1 MAKSKSTIKRAE
13 QALRKRRVNRS
24 YKTRMKKAIKKVIL
38 AAKSGESDEELS
50 EMVREAQ
57 ALIDKAASKGVIHKN
72 QAARR
77 KSRLVK
83 AVKVINSKAQETRVS
98 CCDKIILWCL
108 KGEGMLYEN
117 VLGEVLCISRSSVF
131 WIRCCLF

>member
-38 AAKSGESDEELS
+38 SDEELS

-83 AVKVINSKAQETRVS
+83 AVKVINSKA
-98 CCDKIILWCL
+98 
-108 KGEGMLYEN
+108 
-117 VLGEVLCISRSSVF
+117 
-131 WIRCCLF
+131 

>member
-38 AAKSGESDEELS
+38 AAKSGESDEKLS

-57 ALIDKAASKGVIHKN
+57 TLIDKAASKGVIHKN

-83 AVKVINSKAQETRVS
+83 AVKVINSKA
-98 CCDKIILWCL
+98 
-108 KGEGMLYEN
+108 
-117 VLGEVLCISRSSVF
+117 
-131 WIRCCLF
+131 